1 MLAEGASLAGLL
13 NMYMSQYSNKIVP
26 FGGSLFMLHAQDDH
40 WKHQIQQFVSKN
52 THLVPTPPTRR
63 NQYPPVDLKQDL
75 LLGKNTDHEDEFR
88 TLPTQQP
95 EVPQTWLTDH
105 PPTRPPTLPLTH
117 KHRKENSRYYS
128 TLIYHPRL
136 RLIWSDHTIIYA
148 S

>member
-1 MLAEGASLAGLL
+1 
-13 NMYMSQYSNKIVP
+13 
-26 FGGSLFMLHAQDDH
+26 MLHAQDDY

>member
-1 MLAEGASLAGLL
+1 VPAEGASLAGLL
-13 NMYMSQYSNKIVP
+13 NMYMGQYSNNIVP
-26 FGGSLFMLHAQDDH
+26 FGGSLFMLHGQDDH
-40 WKHQIQQFVSKN
+40 WKHQIQQFVFKN
-52 THLVPTPPTRR
+52 THLVPTHPKTR

-75 LLGKNTDHEDEFR
+75 HSGRNTDHKVEFR

-105 PPTRPPTLPLTH
+105 PPTRPPTLPLMH

-128 TLIYHPRL
+128 TLTYHPRL
-136 RLIWSDHTIIYA
+136 RLIWSDYTIIYA